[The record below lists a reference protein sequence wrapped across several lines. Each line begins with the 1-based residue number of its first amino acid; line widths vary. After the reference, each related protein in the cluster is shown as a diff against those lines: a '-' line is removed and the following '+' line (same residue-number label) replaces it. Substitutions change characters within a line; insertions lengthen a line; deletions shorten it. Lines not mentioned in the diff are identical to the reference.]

1 MKAEVGFAK
10 RALILGGL
18 LIGTAGLALMPGSAS
33 AGNLIGVDVGPL
45 SVSVGIG
52 AGEPDYVAPP
62 PAPVPSTSYVAPST
76 TYVEPAPPTEVA
88 PAPQASVSKSRPHT
102 TTETTTYYGPG
113 EASTYPGYQP
123 STVPRG
129 TETTTTYYPQ

>member
-1 MKAEVGFAK
+1 MKARVGFAK

-18 LIGTAGLALMPGSAS
+18 LMGTAGLALMPSSAN

-45 SVSVGIG
+45 SVGIG
-52 AGEPDYVAPP
+52 TSEPDYVAPA
-62 PAPVPSTSYVAPST
+62 PAPAPST
-76 TYVEPAPPTEVA
+76 KYVQPSTNYVEPVPPAETA
-88 PAPQASVSKSRPHT
+88 PAPQASVPTSRPHT

-113 EASTYPGYQP
+113 EATTYPGYQP

-129 TETTTTYYPQ
+129 SETTTTYYPQ